1 MYDQEVQ
8 SYAFVV
14 EASNVYRAVV
24 VEVDIEGGLCCGS
37 PGRRVIHRPRHKG
50 WRMSTSN
57 ELSH

>member
-24 VEVDIEGGLCCGS
+24 VEVDIEGGLCC
-37 PGRRVIHRPRHKG
+37 
-50 WRMSTSN
+50 WY
-57 ELSH
+57 